1 MDSSIKKNRK
11 PTTPVKESRSPHGFQ
26 SKPRNSPAK
35 VTENANP
42 NLSRSISMA
51 GCSSCHLTKS
61 GGKSQ
66 KSGQKNPNSSKTLV
80 PYSPRNKLQHRKFV
94 VVKKKNPRK
103 EDKVSSGERLFV
115 AYESLRAQQE
125 EFFKIRNDG
134 EEEPRKSAAK
144 VSGMQPPLDSSS
156 SFCPSEMFLAPE
168 NLGVDS
174 RLSVSSSWDAN
185 QGSISRTSNGGNRT
199 NSSESC
205 ATMGGS
211 RWKKKQQKVTSL
223 NPFQLRTEQRGKMK
237 EEEFLKKIHEMMT
250 EEKRLLIPIAQGLP
264 LTTDEP
270 EHLIKPPVKES
281 TRPIDLTLHSDVRA
295 EERAEFNQQVLEK
308 LSLYEK
314 YKMER
319 ERLQKVGAL
328 AEEEEVRR
336 LRKELIPKAQPLPYF
351 DRPFIPRRS
360 MKQPTIPK
368 EPRFHVP
375 HHKQILE

>member
-1 MDSSIKKNRK
+1 MRA
-11 PTTPVKESRSPHGFQ
+11 Q
-26 SKPRNSPAK
+26 SA
-35 VTENANP
+35 EE
-42 NLSRSISMA
+42 
-51 GCSSCHLTKS
+51 G
-61 GGKSQ
+61 
-66 KSGQKNPNSSKTLV
+66 
-80 PYSPRNKLQHRKFV
+80 
-94 VVKKKNPRK
+94 RK
-103 EDKVSSGERLFV
+103 EGSSTVKRRREKFL
-115 AYESLRAQQE
+115 E
-125 EFFKIRNDG
+125 EA
-134 EEEPRKSAAK
+134 RKSVPECGKVMHLVKAFEQLLTVPK
-144 VSGMQPPLDSSS
+144 SLKEKQRLEVSGMQPPLDSSS

-185 QGSISRTSNGGNRT
+185 QGRLANAKLVGIRMSYLQ
-199 NSSESC
+199 SSESC

-281 TRPIDLTLHSDVRA
+281 TKPIDLTLHSDVRA

-319 ERLQKVGAL
+319 ERLQKL

>member
-185 QGSISRTSNGGNRT
+185 QGRTSNGGNRT

-281 TRPIDLTLHSDVRA
+281 TKPIDLTLHSDVRA

-319 ERLQKVGAL
+319 ERLQKVSAVSFSGD
-328 AEEEEVRR
+328 
-336 LRKELIPKAQPLPYF
+336 I
-351 DRPFIPRRS
+351 
-360 MKQPTIPK
+360 
-368 EPRFHVP
+368 
-375 HHKQILE
+375 QI

>member
-1 MDSSIKKNRK
+1 MRA
-11 PTTPVKESRSPHGFQ
+11 Q
-26 SKPRNSPAK
+26 SA
-35 VTENANP
+35 EE
-42 NLSRSISMA
+42 
-51 GCSSCHLTKS
+51 G
-61 GGKSQ
+61 
-66 KSGQKNPNSSKTLV
+66 
-80 PYSPRNKLQHRKFV
+80 
-94 VVKKKNPRK
+94 RK
-103 EDKVSSGERLFV
+103 EGSSTVKRRREKFLEEARKSVPECGKVMHLVKAFEQLLTVPKSLKEKQRL
-115 AYESLRAQQE
+115 ES
-125 EFFKIRNDG
+125 NDG

-185 QGSISRTSNGGNRT
+185 QGSSISRTSNGGNRT
-199 NSSESC
+199 NLQSSESC

-281 TRPIDLTLHSDVRA
+281 TKPIDLTLHSDVRA

-319 ERLQKVGAL
+319 ERLQKL

-351 DRPFIPRRS
+351 DRPFIPRR
-360 MKQPTIPK
+360 
-368 EPRFHVP
+368 
-375 HHKQILE
+375 